1 VALRDQSKEHK
12 IMLQIRF
19 KNIALLLSLFAAYSA
34 DRAVASETFVGAE
47 QFMKIRCNLSAEN
60 AITTWSGNVT
70 TTGVGPERSQTLFKI
85 IGFNIA
91 RCFKDETGNWT
102 VTSRELTFYLDPQT
116 GALLNEWKNPWTGET
131 VPVVHIA
138 NALVQQ
144 KIPAA
149 AKLVTERTGQTA
161 IVRIDV
167 PLSYPNPLAGDN
179 QFAAYSPEPTYKAHE
194 SFTYILSRADLDGLA
209 SSAPVADVQVS
220 WTRVSP
226 WLPWMKMGALNGH
239 LVFNALVQK
248 QKSADDVP
256 ELIRSQIATADL
268 GIYLDAPRC
277 IVKSKANVSSWT
289 YFKNNFSDYLRGALF
304 PRPEPAEHAAGE
316 CNQQ

>member
-1 VALRDQSKEHK
+1 
-12 IMLQIRF
+12 MLQTQF
-19 KNIALLLSLFAAYSA
+19 KSIALLLSLFLAHAAS
-34 DRAVASETFVGAE
+34 RATASESFVGAE
-47 QFMKIRCNLSAEN
+47 HFMKIRCNLSAEN

-85 IGFNIA
+85 VGFNIA
-91 RCFKDETGNWT
+91 RCFKDESGNWT

-116 GALLNEWKNPWTGET
+116 GALLNQWKNPWTGET

-149 AKLVTERTGQTA
+149 AQLVSERSAQTA

-194 SFTYILSRADLDGLA
+194 SFTYILSREDLDGLA
-209 SSAPVADVQVS
+209 SNASVVDVQVS

-248 QKSADDVP
+248 QKSTDDIP
-256 ELIRSQIATADL
+256 ELIRSQIASADL
-268 GIYLDAPRC
+268 GIYLDAPKC
-277 IVKSKANVSSWT
+277 VVKNQANVSSWT
-289 YFKNNFSDYLRGALF
+289 YFKNNFGDYLRGSLF
-304 PRPEPAEHAAGE
+304 PRPEPASRAAGE
-316 CNQQ
+316 CNFQ